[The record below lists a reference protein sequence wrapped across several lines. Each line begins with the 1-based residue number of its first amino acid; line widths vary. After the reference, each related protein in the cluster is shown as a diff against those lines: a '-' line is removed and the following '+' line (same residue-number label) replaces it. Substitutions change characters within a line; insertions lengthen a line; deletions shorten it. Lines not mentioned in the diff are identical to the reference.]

1 MSRARTPELG
11 PVQPFCS
18 IERTLTILS
27 DRWAFLV
34 LRESLLYQVERF
46 ADFQERLGIAT
57 NVLTDR
63 LKQLVDGGVLERV
76 DYQEPG
82 RRARSAYRPTTE
94 GRQLLV
100 VLGALQQWG
109 DDNVPRA
116 DGPTMVRHE
125 QSSDAPVRVG
135 FVHHD
140 DDSLPPE
147 AVEFIRV

>member
-1 MSRARTPELG
+1 MPRARTPELG
-11 PVQPFCS
+11 PVEPFCS
-18 IERTLTILS
+18 IERTLTILG

-34 LRESLLYQVERF
+34 LRESLLYGVERF
-46 ADFQERLGIAT
+46 AEFQERLGIAT

-76 DYQEPG
+76 EYREPG
-82 RRARSAYRPTTE
+82 HRARAAYRPTAQ

-125 QSSDAPVRVG
+125 RSSDTPVRVG
-135 FVHHD
+135 FVRND
-140 DDSLPPE
+140 DDDLPPE
-147 AVEFIRV
+147 AVEFSRV